1 VAGRT
6 GEPVTREEILQGIGE
21 VARAHLGLGVPSGGG
36 LGAGRDAETEEGE
49 AGQLRPELR
58 LVEDLALDSIQ
69 RLTLAVEVENRFRI
83 CLDPEDEEGI
93 ETVGDLAEVVGRK
106 LEEGPQD
113 G

>member
-1 VAGRT
+1 M
-6 GEPVTREEILQGIGE
+6 TREEILQGIGE
-21 VARAHLGLGVPSGGG
+21 VARVHLGQ
-36 LGAGRDAETEEGE
+36 AGP
-49 AGQLRPELR
+49 LRPGLR

-83 CLDPEDEEGI
+83 RLDPEDEEGI

>member
-1 VAGRT
+1 M
-6 GEPVTREEILQGIGE
+6 TREEILQGIE
-21 VARAHLGLGVPSGGG
+21 AVAWAHLGLGRKAGADLDPGGP
-36 LGAGRDAETEEGE
+36 AAF
-49 AGQLRPELR
+49 RPELR

-106 LEEGPQD
+106 LKEGPQD